1 MTFLKILRIY
11 AIDWNTTNICH
22 DNNIPTY
29 ICHGLKYD
37 KYMSQKQIDRQ
48 ILATDWKY
56 DKYMP
61 QKKWK
66 NAWREENTHLYLVGR
81 VVRGQKRFTR
91 LYAGRRGANLNIW
104 TSKPLSG
111 GRSGVTRACS
121 RRIRSIFWNLSKK
134 NRHKLKIKSKKG
146 QKWKSKIFYLSYYIC
161 NKINGE
167 KQMQHWNNKTSA
179 KCRKTSNGKH
189 GIGFVDVS
197 RSNDLQNGV
206 DGG

>member
-1 MTFLKILRIY
+1 MNTIDKFCHIYDIFANLVIY
-11 AIDWNTTNICH
+11 AAGWNATNIWH
-22 DNNIPTY
+22 ENNIPTY
-29 ICHGLKYD
+29 ICHCLKYD
-37 KYMSQKQIDRQ
+37 KYMSQKQIDWR

-91 LYAGRRGANLNIW
+91 LYAGRRGADLNIW

-121 RRIRSIFWNLSKK
+121 RRIL
-134 NRHKLKIKSKKG
+134 
-146 QKWKSKIFYLSYYIC
+146 
-161 NKINGE
+161 
-167 KQMQHWNNKTSA
+167 
-179 KCRKTSNGKH
+179 
-189 GIGFVDVS
+189 
-197 RSNDLQNGV
+197 
-206 DGG
+206 